1 MYDRRWAWTL
11 WLILLLVVS
20 GIVAA
25 GNRRSVTPSYR
36 EAAQHWWNGVPLY
49 ADTGRGFLY
58 LPASALA
65 FSPLAILPHAVGEVL
80 WRVMTI
86 GSFAYAVSR
95 LCRLLHRQTGHEL
108 FLLTTLVTVPLAW
121 SSARNGQATLP
132 MTAAMILAAVAASNE
147 RWWKAAAWLALGVA
161 LKPLAIVMALLFAAI
176 HPPLRLRLLAT
187 LAAVL
192 ALPFAFQS
200 PAYVWTQYVDCA
212 AMLRRS
218 SEVGLTL
225 EWAQLFSLLQI
236 AGAPVSPTVQT
247 VLRLLA
253 GVATLG
259 LALTATRRWP
269 RPWASYFHFALAAAY
284 LMLFNPRTENN
295 TYSCLAPA
303 LGLAFAIALQT
314 GRRLHA
320 TAFASLALAIVGS
333 WSFGKLLLPT
343 VSPVWLAPLAA
354 TLFTA
359 LLVWQILRGSK
370 TGDAAELSLAESSN
384 LAVEQRLAA

>member
-1 MYDRRWAWTL
+1 MDDRRWAWTL
-11 WLILLLVVS
+11 WLVLLLIVG
-20 GIVAA
+20 GIMGA
-25 GNRRSVTPSYR
+25 GNRRSVTPTYR

-65 FSPLAILPHAVGEVL
+65 FSPLAILPPTAGEIL

-95 LCRLLHRQTGHEL
+95 LCRLLGRHTGREL
-108 FLLTTLVTVPLAW
+108 FLLATLFSLPLAW

-132 MTAAMILAAVAASNE
+132 MTAGMILAAVAAAEE
-147 RWWKAAAWLALGVA
+147 RWWKAAGCLAFGVA
-161 LKPLAIVMALLFAAI
+161 LKPLAIVMALLLAAV
-176 HPPLRLRLLAT
+176 HRPLRLP
-187 LAAVL
+187 LAAGVAVVL
-192 ALPFAFQS
+192 LLPFAFQW
-200 PAYVWTQYVDCA
+200 PAYVWGQYALCA

-247 VLRLLA
+247 VIRLLA
-253 GVATLG
+253 AAATLG
-259 LALTATRRWP
+259 LAFTAQRRWP
-269 RPWASYFHFALAAAY
+269 RPWASYFHYALAASY

-303 LGLAFAIALQT
+303 LGIAFAVAWQT

-320 TAFASLALAIVGS
+320 AAFAFLALAIVGS
-333 WSFGKLLLPT
+333 WQIGKLALPS

-354 TLFTA
+354 TIFTA
-359 LLVWQILRGSK
+359 ILLRQIVRGPHL
-370 TGDAAELSLAESSN
+370 GDRGQSMTDKAPNISLPQRRAA
-384 LAVEQRLAA
+384 